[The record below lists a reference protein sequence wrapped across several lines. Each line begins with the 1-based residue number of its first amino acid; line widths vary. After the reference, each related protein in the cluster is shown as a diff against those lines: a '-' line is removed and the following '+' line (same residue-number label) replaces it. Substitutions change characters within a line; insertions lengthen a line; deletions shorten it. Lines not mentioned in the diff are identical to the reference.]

1 VNGSAFLGRFS
12 ARFTRGFSRAG
23 VIVGILNI
31 LTFAK
36 VWQGTF
42 DYYGIPIIAV
52 VISIPLV
59 FVLACIAI
67 GILEERS
74 GMWGD
79 DTLHIWKVAGWD
91 PVELTE
97 EVKSL
102 KQLIDE
108 LRKERNDHIPVSHQG

>member
-1 VNGSAFLGRFS
+1 MIKCRMGKLS
-12 ARFTRGFSRAG
+12 ARFARGFSRAG
-23 VIVGILNI
+23 VVVGIINI

-42 DYYGIPIIAV
+42 DYYGIPLVAV
-52 VISIPLV
+52 IVSIPVV
-59 FVLACIAI
+59 FVLGCITI

-74 GMWGD
+74 GVWGD

-97 EVKSL
+97 EVKKL
-102 KQLIDE
+102 NRLIE
-108 LRKERNDHIPVSHQG
+108 EKS